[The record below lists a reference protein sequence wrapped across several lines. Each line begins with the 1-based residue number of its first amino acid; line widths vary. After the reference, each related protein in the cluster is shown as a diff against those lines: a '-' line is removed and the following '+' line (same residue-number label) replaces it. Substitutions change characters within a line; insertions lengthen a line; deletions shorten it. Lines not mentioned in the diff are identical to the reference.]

1 MEQKGLD
8 AVKAAVDQAEFV
20 LVELERNFR
29 KGKGLRGKR
38 KTKGLSG
45 PTIAWQI
52 CCRGKPIL

>member
-8 AVKAAVDQAEFV
+8 TVKAAVDQAEFV
-20 LVELERNFR
+20 LVGIGEEFQ
-29 KGKGLRGKR
+29 KGEGPEGEA

>member
-20 LVELERNFR
+20 LVGIGEEFQKGEGPEGEEKNERIVR
-29 KGKGLRGKR
+29 A
-38 KTKGLSG
+38 
-45 PTIAWQI
+45 TIAWQI